1 MRRNS
6 LKLDKLLGRTM
17 PYNYF
22 DDDSEIFAYSIETE
36 LGGNS
41 NILTKA
47 ILDCTKRRF
56 EDEE

>member
-1 MRRNS
+1 
-6 LKLDKLLGRTM
+6 M